1 MKAVRTFTVVPA
13 LPQRLERLRDVAY
26 NLRWAWDH
34 DAIGLFLRLDQELW
48 DTSGHNPVAMLGM
61 VEQERLDLLL
71 DDEGFLAHL
80 DRVAASLDQYLSS
93 AQSWFERHDGV
104 EVRPL
109 VAYFSAEFGVTECL
123 AIFAGGLGILA
134 GDHLKSASDL
144 GVPLVGVGLLYQR
157 GYVRQSLDTTGGQQE
172 VLFLNDFY
180 TLPIT
185 LERAPDGA
193 ALSVVIDLPGRSV
206 QAQIWRADVGRV
218 RLYLLD
224 TNIDVNNAEDRDITG
239 QLYDGGSEMRIRQ
252 EILLG
257 VGGYRAIAALGLAPT
272 IFHIN
277 EGHAAFLAL
286 ERIRD
291 LMVREQ
297 LSFGEAREL
306 AASGTVFTTHTPVAA
321 GHDRFGPELMEHYF
335 GDYRQR
341 LGLGRSEFLGLGREN
356 IHDDGEPFTMTI
368 LAMRMSAHSN
378 AVSEL
383 HGDVTRR
390 MWQSVWPKLPV
401 GELPIDHITNGVHLP
416 SWISADMAGLYD
428 RYLGPRWRQEPTD
441 RALWRQIQHVPDA
454 ALWNTHERRR
464 ERLVEYVRDRL
475 RGSLQMHGAR
485 PSAIEA
491 IETVL
496 DPNILTI
503 GFARRFAAYKR
514 VTLLLRD
521 PDRLERILNNPE
533 RPMQVIFAGK
543 AHPRDE
549 EGKELIRHTVEL
561 SREERFRRRLVF
573 VEDYDMTLARSLVQ
587 GADVWL
593 NNPRRPLE
601 ASGTSGMKAAANG
614 VINVSTLDGW
624 WDEAWR
630 LADELGAPIGW
641 SIGRG
646 TSYQDPAYADR
657 IEAEALYELLE
668 NDVAPT
674 FYERGSAQIPHR
686 WVARMKSSIQQLCNQ
701 FNTHRMVWEYTERFY
716 LPGNAHYLALAG
728 DDARGA
734 RRLAAWRQHVSQNWG
749 HIYVTGV
756 ETDGV
761 HELAVGEPIPAL
773 ARVHLGELTPQDV
786 AVQLYYGRVDPQ
798 GALLDPVAGVMSA
811 ERQDGQGWW
820 TFRGDHA
827 VPSGS
832 GKWGYTIR
840 VLPHDDDLVP
850 PYLPGLVTWESQ

>member
-13 LPQRLERLRDVAY
+13 LPERLERLRDIAY

-34 DAIGLFLRLDQELW
+34 DAIALFLRLDQELW
-48 DTSGHNPVAMLGM
+48 ETSGHNPVAMLGM
-61 VEQERLDLLL
+61 VAQERLDILL
-71 DDEGFLAHL
+71 DDEGFLTHL
-80 DRVAASLDQYLSS
+80 DRVAASLNQYV
-93 AQSWFERHDGV
+93 AGEHTWFDRHDGIA
-104 EVRPL
+104 ERPF
-109 VAYFSAEFGVTECL
+109 VAYFSAEFGVTESL
-123 AIFAGGLGILA
+123 AIFAGGLGVLA

-144 GVPLVGVGLLYQR
+144 GLPLVGVGLLYQR
-157 GYVRQSLDTTGGQQE
+157 GYVRQTLDSSGGQQE

-180 TLPIT
+180 TLPVT
-185 LERAPDGA
+185 LERNPDGTP
-193 ALSVVIDLPGRSV
+193 LTVSVELPGREV
-206 QAQIWRADVGRV
+206 HAQIWRASVGRV
-218 RLYLLD
+218 QLYLLD
-224 TNIDVNNAEDRDITG
+224 TNFDANAAEDRDITG
-239 QLYDGGSEMRIRQ
+239 QLYDGGSEMRIKQ
-252 EILLG
+252 ELLLG
-257 VGGYRAIAALGLAPT
+257 VGGYRAVAALGHTPT

-286 ERIRD
+286 ERIRE
-291 LMVREQ
+291 LMARAQ
-297 LSFGEAREL
+297 LSFSEAREL
-306 AASGTVFTTHTPVAA
+306 SAAGTVFTTHTPVAA

-335 GDYRQR
+335 TSYRQR
-341 LGLGRSEFLGLGREN
+341 LGLGRSEFLALGREN
-356 IHDDGEPFTMTI
+356 PHDDGEPFTMTI
-368 LAMRMSAHSN
+368 LAMRMSAHTN

-441 RALWRQIQHVPDA
+441 RALWRQVQHVPDA

-464 ERLVEYVRDRL
+464 ERLVEYVRYRMRESLRL
-475 RGSLQMHGAR
+475 HGAR

-491 IETVL
+491 IDGVL

-503 GFARRFAAYKR
+503 GFARRYAAYKR

-521 PDRLERILNNPE
+521 PDRLDPILNHPE
-533 RPMQVIFAGK
+533 RPVQVIFAGK

-549 EGKELIRHTVEL
+549 EGKELIRRTVEL

-587 GADVWL
+587 GADIWL

-646 TSYQDPAYADR
+646 TSYQDPAYADVV
-657 IEAEALYELLE
+657 EAEALYELLE
-668 NDVAPT
+668 NDVVPT

-716 LPGNAHYLALAG
+716 LPGDAHYRGLEEN
-728 DDARGA
+728 DAHGA
-734 RRLAAWRQHVSQNWG
+734 RRLAAWRQRVTQSWERVS
-749 HIYVTGV
+749 VSDV
-756 ETDGV
+756 EVGDI
-761 HELAVGEPIPAL
+761 HELAAGEPIPAV
-773 ARVHLGELTPQDV
+773 ARVFLGDLTPEDV
-786 AVQLYYGRVDPQ
+786 MVQLYYGRVDPH
-798 GALLDPVAGVMSA
+798 GALQQPVASAMVA

-827 VPSGS
+827 VPTGS
-832 GKWGYTIR
+832 GKWGYTMR
-840 VLPHDDDLVP
+840 ALPHDDDLVP
-850 PYLPGLVTWESQ
+850 PFVPGLVTWESQ